1 MGLDNDHG
9 NVGNVGC
16 YFLQA
21 LDWSRI
27 ALDHTHS
34 WAVLLATP
42 DWCKQIYIYIYTSA
56 FIYIHLHMHICIYRV
71 CVCMYMYIN
80 MKIHSSGP
88 ALHGFGLAATL
99 SNRILFGCVVQCLS
113 WEPKSHVLEFWSR
126 HNKFLIHRPMWP
138 SWFKYG
144 LQCFFTCACVLR
156 VHTRMWV
163 SAGAES
169 YASEDRL
176 SARTC
181 SHLAQACCDWFPTDL
196 SYLLLWLPC
205 RRADMCEGRS
215 WWMQ

>member
-1 MGLDNDHG
+1 MLATWDVIFTSVGLISDSIG
-9 NVGNVGC
+9 PYAFLSSCVGNPRLVQTNI
-16 YFLQA
+16 Y
-21 LDWSRI
+21 I
-27 ALDHTHS
+27 Y
-34 WAVLLATP
+34 
-42 DWCKQIYIYIYTSA
+42 IYIYIYTSA

-99 SNRILFGCVVQCLS
+99 SNRTLFGCVVQCLS
-113 WEPKSHVLEFWSR
+113 WEPKSHVLELWSH

-144 LQCFFTCACVLR
+144 LQCFSTCACVLR

-205 RRADMCEGRS
+205 RRADMCEGRR